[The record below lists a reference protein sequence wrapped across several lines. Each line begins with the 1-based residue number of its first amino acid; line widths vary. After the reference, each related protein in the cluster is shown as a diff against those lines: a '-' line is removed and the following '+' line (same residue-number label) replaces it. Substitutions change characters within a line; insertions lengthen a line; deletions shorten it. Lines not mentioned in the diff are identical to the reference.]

1 MTVQQYDEIGEAYE
15 GFKTL
20 PLARYSEVPSFLGM
34 LGPLAGRSVLDLA
47 CGTGFYSRSIKRL
60 GAADVLGVDI
70 SGEMVAAARGIEERD
85 PLGIRYEVLNAAQL
99 PDPERKFDAAT
110 AVYLLNY
117 ADDEETLFRMCRG
130 VHRSLADGGE
140 FCVLTQNPSFRF
152 DGPSTDPYGFRYE
165 RVGVTAMGPRVHIT
179 ALLDPPISFD
189 TNYPAQAVYEHALG
203 RAGFRDVTWVPL
215 EVPAASM
222 AAFAPGFWDDYL
234 ANQPLTMLRCT
245 A

>member
-70 SGEMVAAARGIEERD
+70 SGEMVAAARDIEERD
-85 PLGIRYEVLNAAQL
+85 PLGIRYEVLDAAQL
-99 PDPERKFDAAT
+99 PLPEQAFDAAT

-130 VHRSLADGGE
+130 VHRSLAD
-140 FCVLTQNPSFRF
+140 
-152 DGPSTDPYGFRYE
+152 
-165 RVGVTAMGPRVHIT
+165 
-179 ALLDPPISFD
+179 
-189 TNYPAQAVYEHALG
+189 ALG
-203 RAGFRDVTWVPL
+203 RAGFRDVAWVPL
-215 EVPAASM
+215 EVPDASA

-245 A
+245 AWKSADDAGSPPPA